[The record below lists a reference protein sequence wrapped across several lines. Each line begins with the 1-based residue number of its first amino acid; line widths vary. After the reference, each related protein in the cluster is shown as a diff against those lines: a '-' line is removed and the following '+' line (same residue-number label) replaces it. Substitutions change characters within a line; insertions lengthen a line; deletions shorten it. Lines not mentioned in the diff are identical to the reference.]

1 MRLICGAVRLP
12 PPRGSVGRGSRA
24 ATRKSRRRLRRPP
37 GTVSKQRG
45 WRARLPQRRTWS
57 RDPLGEK
64 SRGLAQDQVL
74 VFEPLHLA
82 LEAQH
87 LGFIRFLLGQ
97 RLSRASGQLLIA
109 PLAQL
114 ARTDIQLRSDV
125 GEWQATLDQAL
136 NRLGLILAG
145 EPPPGSFLCHSIL
158 LGCLGSLQN
167 PPLHRGKPTRL
178 CSEQDFIGQRVV
190 EAHQSLDEWPDLNAQ
205 RFSPCAISIRGN
217 AAAASL
223 ELRDERIVFGTDQ
236 RRELPLREA
245 ARLSQ
250 LFQEPPAFSTQPL
263 DFLRIQA
270 LAMSIHG
277 EGAFLRALNALFW
290 PVQRTTYRPA
300 HRAMSRSIPRC
311 NTPLR

>member
-45 WRARLPQRRTWS
+45 WRARLPQRRTCS

-82 LEAQH
+82 AEPQH

-97 RLSRASGQLLIA
+97 RLSRASRKLLIA

-114 ARTDIQLRSDV
+114 ARAHIQLRSDV
-125 GEWQATLDQAL
+125 GEGQATLDQAL

-145 EPPPGSFLCHSIL
+145 EPPPGSFLGHSIL
-158 LGCLGSLQN
+158 LGGLGSLQN
-167 PPLHRGKPTRL
+167 APRHRGKPTLALMQSVALGVRRL
-178 CSEQDFIGQRVV
+178 IWDFGYGIEPEMHRNIARATPMAAVLLTSLIWVGVQLRYGTPPSLPGRSARVAVEPQNGVSDPVLAYEQARRD
-190 EAHQSLDEWPDLNAQ
+190 H
-205 RFSPCAISIRGN
+205 
-217 AAAASL
+217 AAAQGEL
-223 ELRDERIVFGTDQ
+223 ETLTSAV
-236 RRELPLREA
+236 
-245 ARLSQ
+245 
-250 LFQEPPAFSTQPL
+250 
-263 DFLRIQA
+263 
-270 LAMSIHG
+270 
-277 EGAFLRALNALFW
+277 
-290 PVQRTTYRPA
+290 
-300 HRAMSRSIPRC
+300 
-311 NTPLR
+311 